1 MRQWRFR
8 KRDIDAWLD
17 TQRPRGDRAPSSS
30 VADRPQA
37 RDGRSRVLV
46 VDDESSI
53 RELLQ
58 KTLGLAEYDVDTA
71 PDGRAALER
80 LRLGNY
86 DLLIADL
93 KMPGMDGLTLIREA
107 KRLKADLP
115 VIIITGFSTE
125 SSAIEAVNL
134 GVAGYLTKPFRVPQ
148 VLAAAARALGVIAP
162 ASRRNQ
168 SLRREDALGAR
179 TWRSASDRVASATN
193 GAAKTTPQISRDS
206 MSPIRIIQKPNPSRS
221 LSAQTASPHRRT
233 SSRSQPRAQAAARSQ
248 GGDARSRSAAWRRD
262 A

>member
-1 MRQWRFR
+1 MGVNFPNDEIFLTTEEVLEYLQVNLRTVYRLIKAGKIPAVRVGRQWRFR

-17 TQRPRGDRAPSSS
+17 TQRPRGERAPAAA
-30 VADRPQA
+30 VADRPHG

-58 KTLGLAEYDVDTA
+58 KTLALAEYDVDVA

-107 KRLKADLP
+107 KRLKTDLP

-148 VLAAAARALGVIAP
+148 VLAAAARALG
-162 ASRRNQ
+162 
-168 SLRREDALGAR
+168 E
-179 TWRSASDRVASATN
+179 
-193 GAAKTTPQISRDS
+193 
-206 MSPIRIIQKPNPSRS
+206 
-221 LSAQTASPHRRT
+221 
-233 SSRSQPRAQAAARSQ
+233 
-248 GGDARSRSAAWRRD
+248 
-262 A
+262 

>member
-1 MRQWRFR
+1 MGVNFPNDEIFLTTEEVLEYLQVNLRTVYRLIKAGKIPAVRVGRQWRFR

-17 TQRPRGDRAPSSS
+17 TQRPRGDRPPMISTSDKPA
-30 VADRPQA
+30 A
-37 RDGRSRVLV
+37 REGRSRVLV

-58 KTLGLAEYDVDTA
+58 KTLALAEYDVDTA
-71 PDGRAALER
+71 PDGRVALER
-80 LRLGNY
+80 LRLSNY

-107 KRLKADLP
+107 KRLKTDLP

-148 VLAAAARALGVIAP
+148 VLAAAARALG
-162 ASRRNQ
+162 
-168 SLRREDALGAR
+168 E
-179 TWRSASDRVASATN
+179 
-193 GAAKTTPQISRDS
+193 
-206 MSPIRIIQKPNPSRS
+206 
-221 LSAQTASPHRRT
+221 
-233 SSRSQPRAQAAARSQ
+233 
-248 GGDARSRSAAWRRD
+248 
-262 A
+262 